1 MASTSGSSYD
11 VNTDIDGY
19 DMEDDDRL
27 PETEP
32 DQEMNEADD
41 DQEITIEKSKKKTSI
56 AHLNF
61 TLNKQNNTHSCIHC
75 GMTYKVSKNGSTS
88 TLIKHLK
95 NKHNNIIAAEKKVG
109 AMDKFVKKADE
120 LKFTQDNWRNDLIK
134 WVVVSDQ
141 PFTVVDDD
149 HFKVMI
155 KRLNREAIIPSAVT
169 IRKDIHQAFNDEQTS
184 IQKELQNVPG
194 QISFTLDAW
203 TSKN

>member
-1 MASTSGSSYD
+1 MTSTSGSSYD

-75 GMTYKVSKNGSTS
+75 GMIYKVSKDGSTS

-109 AMDKFVKKADE
+109 AMNKFVKKADE
-120 LKFTQDNWRNDLIK
+120 LKFTQDNWCNDLIK

-169 IRKDIHQAFNDEQTS
+169 ICKDIYQTFNDEQTS
-184 IQKELQNVPG
+184 IQKELQN
-194 QISFTLDAW
+194 F
-203 TSKN
+203 

>member
-32 DQEMNEADD
+32 NQDMNDEKLADD
-41 DQEITIEKSKKKTSI
+41 DQEITIE
-56 AHLNF
+56 
-61 TLNKQNNTHSCIHC
+61 
-75 GMTYKVSKNGSTS
+75 KNGSTS

-95 NKHNNIIAAEKKVG
+95 NEHNNIIAAEKKVG

-134 WVVVSDQ
+134 WVVVNDQ

-169 IRKDIHQAFNDEQTS
+169 IHKDIHQAFNDKQTS
-184 IQKELQNVPG
+184 IQKELQN
-194 QISFTLDAW
+194 F
-203 TSKN
+203 